1 MYLQDIHPSFKIR
14 SVNDHTSVKTS
25 RTKKSRIKNLRSVG
39 RSKDQKSL
47 GCIKSIHLRKQL
59 VQCLLTLIIS
69 AAIAGITAFTN
80 GIDLIDKYDTRSIL
94 LGFLEKVT
102 DT

>member
-25 RTKKSRIKNLRSVG
+25 RTEKSRIKNLRSVC
-39 RSKDQKSL
+39 RSKNQKSL
-47 GCIKSIHLRKQL
+47 GCIKAIHLRKQL

>member
-25 RTKKSRIKNLRSVG
+25 RTEKSRIKNLRSVG

-47 GCIKSIHLRKQL
+47 GCIKAIHLRKQL
-59 VQCLLTLIIS
+59 VQCLLSLIIS

-80 GIDLIDKYDTRSIL
+80 GIDLIDKYDARSIL